1 MSAYVYVMRSTLT
14 GKHSIGA
21 TTDLDKRVAS
31 TRRLSVSDAPWEC
44 VYVEICKGMDEARN
58 RVQYLRSLEDKDK
71 RVRFLYSS
79 RISSRHKNED

>member
-44 VYVEICKGMDEARN
+44 VYVEVYKGMDEARN
-58 RVQYLRSLEDKDK
+58 RVQYLRSIEDKDK
-71 RVRFLYSS
+71 RVWFLYSS
-79 RISSRHKNED
+79 RISSRRKNED